1 MGRKHNKRRNT
12 GFVYE
17 ALIREITKCVLE
29 KQEKRKII
37 ALKILKEHFSPLGA
51 LGQELDCYKT
61 LTETKSLDKYTAEK
75 MIHKVRQKF
84 LEIDRQ
90 KVLLEQNAVI
100 AKINRRLGPSVFDN
114 FVPNYKS
121 LATISSIFNEK
132 TSVKKKVLY
141 ENSVLDSLM
150 EDTTKEGQGEQKNTL
165 DEVVFREFAKK
176 FNTTYGNLSEKQ
188 RELIKVCVL
197 EADKKS
203 TSALFF
209 LNEELSRIK
218 RKIERSLQMK
228 EVASDEEMI
237 ENTKKVLGML
247 DELKTHKKLDDSFLV
262 KVLKMQNL
270 ASEYED

>member
-17 ALIREITKCVLE
+17 VLIREITKCVLE
-29 KQEKRKII
+29 KQEKRKTI
-37 ALKILKEHFSPLGA
+37 ALKLLKEHFSPLGV

-100 AKINRRLGPSVFDN
+100 AKINRRLGAAVFDN

-150 EDTTKEGQGEQKNTL
+150 EATSKEGQADQKNTL

-176 FNTTYGNLSEKQ
+176 FNTTYGGLSERQ

-197 EADKKS
+197 EADKES
-203 TSALFF
+203 TTALFF

-218 RKIERSLQMK
+218 GNIERSLLMK

-237 ENTKKVLGML
+237 ENTKKVLEML
-247 DELKTHKKLDDSFLV
+247 DELRTYKKPDDSFLI

-270 ASEYED
+270 VGEYED